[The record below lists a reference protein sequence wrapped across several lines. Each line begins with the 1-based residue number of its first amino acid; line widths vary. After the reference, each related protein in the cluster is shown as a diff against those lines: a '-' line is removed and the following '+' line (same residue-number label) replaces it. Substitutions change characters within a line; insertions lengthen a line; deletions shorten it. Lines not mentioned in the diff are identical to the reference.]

1 MAGSVHPDGF
11 DVALR
16 FALPQDVAVSMVLTV
31 EAAAIRIGLDVAAS
45 LMPAVAAAAIGE
57 RKGFAASVAD
67 CCGSGFSTW
76 SRRCGVP
83 DACCCGSG
91 AMVHHPFPDKNIQKT
106 VEVPQV
112 QFFDKDTVHIHVVL
126 HDNCL

>member
-1 MAGSVHPDGF
+1 MYEMAGSVHPDGF

-31 EAAAIRIGLDVAAS
+31 ETAAIRIGLDVAAS

-67 CCGSGFSTW
+67 CCGSGFVHVIKTL
-76 SRRCGVP
+76 RRP
-83 DACCCGSG
+83 
-91 AMVHHPFPDKNIQKT
+91 
-106 VEVPQV
+106 
-112 QFFDKDTVHIHVVL
+112 
-126 HDNCL
+126 